1 MRIITIVLLAI
12 VSESISAQNIKFSD
26 KDDLKRTFR
35 GDVIEINTDTAYVV
49 NKSRAEFLNQ
59 KLNELKEIQQLY
71 NNLANN
77 HNELFKE
84 LNRIQKLVG
93 KLSSR
98 LKGDSSMISRNL
110 SSIIDDL
117 DETLVDLKNNNQTLK
132 RSNSELL
139 SKIDQLEKIVS
150 NLKKETRWM
159 WWNGLADKIVTL
171 AAGVGIGILV
181 GAVLR

>member
-12 VSESISAQNIKFSD
+12 VSESISAQTIKFSD
-26 KDDLKRTFR
+26 KDDLKRAIR
-35 GDVIEINTDTAYVV
+35 GDLIEINTDTAYVV
-49 NKSRAEFLNQ
+49 SKSRAEFLNQ
-59 KLNELKEIQQLY
+59 KLDELKEIQRLY

-77 HNELFKE
+77 HNQLFKE

-159 WWNGLADKIVTL
+159 WWNGLADKIVAL

-181 GAVLR
+181 GAVL

>member
-12 VSESISAQNIKFSD
+12 VSESISAQTIKFSD
-26 KDDLKRTFR
+26 KDDLKRAFR

-49 NKSRAEFLNQ
+49 SKSRAEFLNQ
-59 KLNELKEIQQLY
+59 KLDELKEIQRLY
-71 NNLANN
+71 NNFSNN
-77 HNELFKE
+77 HNQLFKE

-159 WWNGLADKIVTL
+159 WWNGLADKIVAL

-181 GAVLR
+181 GAVL

>member
-12 VSESISAQNIKFSD
+12 VSESISAQTIKFSD
-26 KDDLKRTFR
+26 KDDLKRAFR

-49 NKSRAEFLNQ
+49 SKSRAEFLNQ
-59 KLNELKEIQQLY
+59 KLDELKEIQRLY

-98 LKGDSSMISRNL
+98 LEEDSSMISRNL

-117 DETLVDLKNNNQTLK
+117 DETLADLKNNNQMLK

-139 SKIDQLEKIVS
+139 SKIDQLEKIVG
-150 NLKKETRWM
+150 NLKKETKWM
-159 WWNGLADKIVTL
+159 WWRGHVDKIVAL

-181 GAVLR
+181 GAVL

>member
-1 MRIITIVLLAI
+1 MRIIMIVLLAI
-12 VSESISAQNIKFSD
+12 VSESISAQTIKFSD
-26 KDDLKRTFR
+26 KDDLKRAFR

-49 NKSRAEFLNQ
+49 SKSRAEFLNQ
-59 KLNELKEIQQLY
+59 KLDELKEIQRLY

-84 LNRIQKLVG
+84 LNRIQKLVS

-117 DETLVDLKNNNQTLK
+117 DETLADLKNNNQTLK

-139 SKIDQLEKIVS
+139 SKVNQLEKIVA

-159 WWNGLADKIVTL
+159 WWNGLADKFVAL
-171 AAGVGIGILV
+171 AGGVGIGILI
-181 GAVLR
+181 GALL